1 MIFCITLLCYWH
13 FRSPILRNQVT
24 ASKIIITSVFSSIK
38 VFLFSKNQTAGSKV
52 VGRSLRVLIRRSS
65 FIDLIFLL
73 VKMYTETETPLQ
85 KVFYRQSFFLCAY
98 YRISKCLHQIIK
110 SNQIS
115 TFIQE
120 KQYIHTAPN
129 SNIPT
134 KKIVFG
140 MLLVNKDSV
149 KCSRGVYYPTMRH
162 MENIEPHPLCT
173 PELLM
178 PLML

>member
-1 MIFCITLLCYWH
+1 MF
-13 FRSPILRNQVT
+13 
-24 ASKIIITSVFSSIK
+24 TS
-38 VFLFSKNQTAGSKV
+38 N
-52 VGRSLRVLIRRSS
+52 
-65 FIDLIFLL
+65 
-73 VKMYTETETPLQ
+73 
-85 KVFYRQSFFLCAY
+85 
-98 YRISKCLHQIIK
+98 H
-110 SNQIS
+110 QIS

-162 MENIEPHPLCT
+162 MENIEPPPPLYARIT
-173 PELLM
+173 DASDAM
-178 PLML
+178 RMLCRIIPCIANSMIHINRFNTSR